1 MLKTRMALGWSLPLQ
16 KSDVAVVKLP
26 WGVGGDEK

>member
-1 MLKTRMALGWSLPLQ
+1 MLKTSMTLGRSLALQ

-26 WGVGGDEK
+26 GGRG

>member
-1 MLKTRMALGWSLPLQ
+1 MLKTSMALGKSVPLQ

-26 WGVGGDEK
+26 WGQEMRSS